1 LVEISLD
8 WTTLLLQ
15 LFNFLLLVFILTK
28 LLYKP
33 IFNVLQKR
41 QDYIKESLLNAD
53 RDKEDARKLL
63 DDYKAQLA
71 EARKEAQRIIQEAQ
85 KQSEEL
91 KRDIETAA
99 QERAK
104 VIVENAQREI
114 EREKEKALIELRQEI
129 VDISL
134 DAASA
139 IIKKELNPQ
148 THNNLVDEFIKK
160 AGGVS

>member
-1 LVEISLD
+1 MVEISLD